1 MRTLDGLLLIPILHN
16 ESQCCT
22 VQIWCL
28 HFFTPSHSRHLGGI
42 VLKWPFSL
50 VSIHSWNNRA
60 SWLKVNK
67 YYIYMRHVCIEEKWN
82 EKSSLQKFLH
92 KTNLLWR
99 WNVYGEDTSLY
110 TATWKKL
117 GDIIMMR
124 NTYAETF
131 LFSLWSQMKKEDFIL
146 KGSHQNDPFWPLR
159 YAHCS
164 CIMSVL
170 LQQVTSVCCD
180 A

>member
-99 WNVYGEDTSLY
+99 WNVYTERIQAFTLPPENSLVISSWWEIHMQKHSY
-110 TATWKKL
+110 FPCGVKWKRRILFWKEATRMTHS
-117 GDIIMMR
+117 G
-124 NTYAETF
+124 
-131 LFSLWSQMKKEDFIL
+131 
-146 KGSHQNDPFWPLR
+146 R
-159 YAHCS
+159 YATLTAA
-164 CIMSVL
+164 V
-170 LQQVTSVCCD
+170 
-180 A
+180 